1 MLNEM
6 QKRDMLRLSN
16 EEAQKLSRECLE
28 TALLKLMGQKE
39 YERISIAEIVE
50 LAGVSRNAF
59 YRNYKTKE
67 ALLESLS
74 DTIAEKLKAALP
86 RYERTDA
93 DAYACFF
100 RTVLEDPE
108 IFRILLS
115 VRTSLAE
122 RLMSKETSYARIAWE
137 GALAQIIIH
146 WYMTGMKE
154 TPEEMGHMC
163 SRLLSR
169 LPFEDSAD
177 GCTC

>member
-28 TALLKLMGQKE
+28 TALLKLMGQKD

-74 DTIAEKLKAALP
+74 DTIAEKLKDALP
-86 RYERTDA
+86 QERTDT

-137 GALAQIIIH
+137 GAFAQIIIH